1 MKKEVKSKKMKKVI
15 CIVALVVTGVAVV
28 FGVKHVLPLPLF
40 NYVYVTDDTDCVIY
54 YPNYKT
60 LDLVYGAQVP
70 QGDDMLYCCAGAFTA
85 ECLDTFCH
93 ENIRCNH
100 VSDGKL
106 YEGSDEP
113 ICSGVFTFYDGR
125 GYFDTVNSGALERA
139 AECNG
144 MGFCQ
149 ILIIKDKQ
157 VVCADSVS
165 RKFRRPYVFRA
176 LCEKEG
182 KLCIVESKEK
192 VNFSDFVKIL
202 SAQHVTSAIYLDMG
216 AWSHACYRDNFGT
229 VVETNSNPIRFASNW
244 LVFRK

>member
-1 MKKEVKSKKMKKVI
+1 MKKII
-15 CIVALVVTGVAVV
+15 CIVTIAIVGVAIVCAAVV
-28 FGVKHVLPLPLF
+28 FEFKHVLPLPLF
-40 NYVYVTDDTDCVIY
+40 NNVHVVDESECVVY
-54 YPNYKT
+54 YPNYRT

-70 QGDDMLYCCAGAFTA
+70 EDDDMLYCCAGAFTA
-85 ECLDTFCH
+85 ECLDTFSH
-93 ENIRCNH
+93 VNIRCNH
-100 VSDGKL
+100 VSNGKL

-113 ICSGVFTFYDGR
+113 VCSGVFTYYEGH
-125 GYFDTVNSGALERA
+125 GYFDTVNQAALDRA
-139 AECNG
+139 AECHG

-176 LCEKEG
+176 LCEKDG

-192 VNFSDFVKIL
+192 LKFPDFIRIL
-202 SAQHVTSAIYLDMG
+202 CNEHVDQAIYLDMG

-229 VVETNSNPIRFASNW
+229 IVETNSKPIKYASNW
-244 LVFRK
+244 LIFRK